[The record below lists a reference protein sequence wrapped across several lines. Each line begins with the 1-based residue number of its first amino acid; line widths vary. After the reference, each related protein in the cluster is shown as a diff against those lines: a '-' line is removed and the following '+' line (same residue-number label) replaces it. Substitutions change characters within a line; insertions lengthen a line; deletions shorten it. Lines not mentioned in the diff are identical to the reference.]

1 MAELD
6 SKNNNPYVCYCDQL
20 LWKIR
25 FRKLCRS
32 LTNGV
37 TLKASSALHK
47 ERGEEQDS
55 LPAFLGHLH
64 GLLATLLSQFS
75 EKSLSFF
82 FLLLMQW
89 LFLVHSLLNE
99 CTGCFWHALSLH
111 AFLMIYKEKS
121 FSSLSLFL
129 PPPPFLLPD
138 SLFLSLKK

>member
-32 LTNGV
+32 LANGV

-82 FLLLMQW
+82 F
-89 LFLVHSLLNE
+89 F
-99 CTGCFWHALSLH
+99 
-111 AFLMIYKEKS
+111 AFNAMA
-121 FSSLSLFL
+121 FSRAQS
-129 PPPPFLLPD
+129 P
-138 SLFLSLKK
+138 K

>member
-20 LWKIR
+20 LCKIR
-25 FRKLCRS
+25 FRKLCQS
-32 LTNGV
+32 LTSAV
-37 TLKASSALHK
+37 TLKACNALHK
-47 ERGEEQDS
+47 ERREEQDS
-55 LPAFLGHLH
+55 LPGFLGHLN

-75 EKSLSFF
+75 EKSFF

-121 FSSLSLFL
+121 FSSLSLFFSL
-129 PPPPFLLPD
+129 PHPSSFPTPFFFP
-138 SLFLSLKK
+138 